1 MPKGYIAEYLRIS
14 DDDDDLDDIKQ
25 ESDSI
30 VNQRNVI
37 QLFIS
42 QDEEL
47 LKHPVK
53 EFCDDGFSGV
63 NFKRPAF
70 QQLLKEIRENKIVCI
85 IVKDFSRMGRNYI
98 EVGDYLEQ
106 IFPFFGVRVISIS
119 DQYDSEKSTGGIEV
133 GFKTLIHD
141 LYSKDLSKKVK
152 SVKKIHQKKGYRSG
166 GNIPFGYK
174 GNQQDR
180 NQYRIDEES
189 AAIVKMIYELAVRG
203 NTTGMIARQ
212 LNERGIDTP
221 GAYQK
226 KKGITNYLLRNSKE
240 NLWTAAQVRELLEN
254 EVYIGTYVCHK
265 QETIQVRESARLE
278 LEQYIRHENAHEPIV
293 SKEVFDMASKAIMK
307 RKKRGTYEKKA
318 EQHIFKGKVK
328 CGCCGYG
335 MNHIDRVTAPY
346 YMCRMGAGCGS
357 KMRIDREK
365 LELVVL
371 KSIQQLVTACQESAD
386 KRESYRTQ
394 TLAIL
399 GRLKEEKRILS
410 MKQERCRSDKL
421 RCYKQYKEG
430 GTLDAY
436 REKQKSLDEEI
447 EECAVKLKRIDNQ
460 IAELSQNKGEEPQR
474 ELLSRITGVTQL
486 TGELVDELIERIDVY
501 GEDRIELSWKFHI
514 EV

>member
-1 MPKGYIAEYLRIS
+1 MLKGYIAEYLRIS

-47 LKHPVK
+47 LKHSVK
-53 EFCDDGFSGV
+53 EFCDDGYSGV

-70 QQLLKEIRENKIVCI
+70 QQLLKEIRENKIACI

-106 IFPFFGVRVISIS
+106 IFPFFGVRVISIT
-119 DQYDSEKSTGGIEV
+119 DHYDSEKSTGGIEV

-152 SVKKIHQKKGYRSG
+152 SVKKLHQKKGYRSG

-174 GNQQDR
+174 ENQQDK
-180 NQYRIDEES
+180 NQYQIDEES
-189 AAIVKMIYELAVRG
+189 AVIVKMIYELAVRG
-203 NTTGMIARQ
+203 NTTGMIAKH
-212 LNERGIDTP
+212 LNERKIDTP

-226 KKGITNYLLRNSKE
+226 KKGITNYSLRNSKE
-240 NLWTAAQVRELLEN
+240 NLWTAAQVRELLQN

-265 QETIQVRESARLE
+265 QETIQVRESARLGT
-278 LEQYIRHENAHEPIV
+278 EQYIRHENAHEPIV
-293 SKEVFDMASKAIMK
+293 SREVFDMASKAILK
-307 RKKRGTYEKKA
+307 RKKRGTYEKK

-335 MNHIDRVTAPY
+335 MNHIDRVITPY
-346 YMCRMGAGCGS
+346 YICRMGESCGS
-357 KMRIDREK
+357 KMRIDREN

-371 KSIQQLVTACQESAD
+371 KSIQQLATACQVSAE
-386 KRESYRTQ
+386 KRESSRTQ
-394 TLAIL
+394 TLANL
-399 GRLKEEKRILS
+399 SRLKEEKRILS
-410 MKQERCRSDKL
+410 MKQERCRNDKL
-421 RCYKQYKEG
+421 CCYKQYKEG

-436 REKQKSLDEEI
+436 REKQRLLDEQI
-447 EECAVKLKRIDNQ
+447 AECAVKLLRIDNQ
-460 IAELSQNKGEEPQR
+460 IAELSQDKGEESQR
-474 ELLSRITGVTQL
+474 ALISHITGIMQL
-486 TGELVDELIERIDVY
+486 TRELVDELIERIDVY
-501 GEDRIELSWKFHI
+501 GEDRIEISWKFHI